1 MSSEK
6 ITGLGSMPNSQPW
19 NRKKIL
25 LLSILTGVIA
35 FICIMTYQYFT
46 SDHYLYIDNAMVD
59 GEKISIS
66 SKYSG
71 KIVKMFVSEGSFVD
85 KGQLL
90 VQMDDDELLAQKN
103 QAESS
108 LLYNEENVKLCALN
122 LHKATDDFNRTQ
134 NIYKMGVLPTAEY
147 EQAKITLDSNK
158 TRKKM
163 ADAQVDSAKAQLS
176 IIENQIKASKIYA
189 PADGVVA
196 KKYSYEGDVTQSS
209 QVIYTIYNLQNVY
222 VVANV
227 DETQFRNVH
236 LGQKAVITID
246 AYPDRKF
253 RGSVVSLTPC
263 TVAQF
268 TSSPVNNNSSDFTKV
283 SQVIS
288 LKIMLHDLSD
298 NDMKGHTPILP
309 GMYVEV
315 KLKEK

>member
-6 ITGLGSMPNSQPW
+6 TTGLGSMANSQPW
-19 NRKKIL
+19 YRKKFL
-25 LLSILTGVIA
+25 LLSILAGVIA
-35 FICIMTYQYFT
+35 FIFIMIYQYFT
-46 SDHYLYIDNAMVD
+46 SADYLYIDNAMVD

-71 KIVKMFVSEGSFVD
+71 KIAKMFVYEGSFVD

-108 LLYNEENVKLCALN
+108 LLYNEENVKLCTLN

-134 NIYKMGVLPTAEY
+134 KVYKMGVLPTAEY

-158 TRKKM
+158 TQKKM
-163 ADAQVDSAKAQLS
+163 ADAQVDSATAQLS

-236 LGQKAVITID
+236 IGQKAFITID
-246 AYPDRKF
+246 AYPGRKF

-268 TSSPVNNNSSDFTKV
+268 ISSPINNNSSDFTKV

-288 LKIMLHDLSD
+288 LKIMLHDIS
-298 NDMKGHTPILP
+298 NNNIKGHSPILP